1 MSRALTEPF
10 GYSVR
15 SKMQGRLLMKTA
27 LFLSAFAASL
37 ALASTT
43 SFAQNYTAY
52 SQSVGDAAV
61 TAAAPYAGSYGRL
74 MRSHASYGGRV
85 TAPASSATP
94 AAAMFEPAPAQER

>member
-1 MSRALTEPF
+1 MR
-10 GYSVR
+10 
-15 SKMQGRLLMKTA
+15 TA

-37 ALASTT
+37 ALAST
-43 SFAQNYTAY
+43 SFAQNYAAY

-85 TAPASSATP
+85 TAPASSAAP
-94 AAAMFEPAPAQER
+94 AAAMFEPAPAQEH